1 MQVLKNTPE
10 KLVLEERYTFFA
22 GTAWFSAM
30 TLIYGIY
37 NKWPELDDPS
47 KWGMGATCLGFIA
60 VTVYFLRPSIFEF
73 DRPAN
78 HFRWTKPG
86 LFKSYSGETPL
97 DQIKR
102 VRVDSTDCDG
112 SKGYR
117 VLVETRGATIP
128 FQHAYTTSQASHHQ
142 QIVGLI
148 RNWLEN

>member
-22 GTAWFSAM
+22 GLAWLSAM
-30 TLIYGIY
+30 TLVYGLY

-47 KWGMGATCLGFIA
+47 KWAMSATCLGFIA
-60 VTVYFLRPSIFEF
+60 VAVYFLRPSIFEF

-86 LFKSYSGETPL
+86 LFKSHHGETPL

-102 VRVDSTDCDG
+102 VRIDADYSDET
-112 SKGYR
+112 KAYR
-117 VLVETRGATIP
+117 VLVETQGENVP
-128 FQHAYTTSQASHHQ
+128 FQHCYTSSEASDHQ
-142 QIVGLI
+142 QIVNLI
-148 RNWLEN
+148 RAWLAR